1 MALLEVDD
9 IHTYYGNIHAL
20 KGVSL
25 AVEEGEIVTLIGA
38 NGAGKTTTLNTI
50 CGIIRPR
57 SGSVRL
63 DGRDLGSVAPHKIV
77 SAGVVQV
84 PEGRRTFARLTVE
97 ENLRMGG
104 FTVSDQEVK
113 DGVARAFEMFPRL
126 LERRTQIAGTLSGG
140 EQQMLAMGRALMS
153 KPKVLLLDE
162 PSMGLAPVLVDAI
175 FDTIRT
181 LHAAGTTILL
191 IEQNARM
198 ALQVADR
205 GYVIESG
212 RILLTDSADEP
223 ARERGGPQLLPRH
236 RLRRSASACLG
247 R

>member
-1 MALLEVDD
+1 MALLEVEDV
-9 IHTYYGNIHAL
+9 HTYYGNIHAL

-25 AVEEGEIVTLIGA
+25 AVDDGEIVTLIGA

-50 CGIIRPR
+50 SGIIRPR

-63 DGRDLGSVAPHKIV
+63 GDEDLASVAAHKIV
-77 SAGVVQV
+77 ARGIVQV

-104 FTVSDQEVK
+104 YTVSDARIRA
-113 DGVARAFEMFPRL
+113 GIARAYEMFPRL
-126 LERRTQIAGTLSGG
+126 AQRRAQIAGTLSGG
-140 EQQMLAMGRALMS
+140 EHQMLAMGRALMS
-153 KPKVLLLDE
+153 EPKVLLLDE
-162 PSMGLAPVLVDAI
+162 PSMGLAPVLVDSI

-212 RILLTDSADEP
+212 RIILSDRAEAL
-223 ARERGGPQLLPRH
+223 RENEMVRN
-236 RLRRSASACLG
+236 SYLG
-247 R
+247 IA

>member
-50 CGIIRPR
+50 SGIIRPR
-57 SGSVRL
+57 SGSVHL
-63 DGRDLGSVAPHKIV
+63 NGRDLGTVAPHKIV
-77 SAGVVQV
+77 SEGVVQV

-104 FTVSDQEVK
+104 FTVSDQDVK

-162 PSMGLAPVLVDAI
+162 P
-175 FDTIRT
+175 
-181 LHAAGTTILL
+181 
-191 IEQNARM
+191 
-198 ALQVADR
+198 
-205 GYVIESG
+205 
-212 RILLTDSADEP
+212 
-223 ARERGGPQLLPRH
+223 
-236 RLRRSASACLG
+236 
-247 R
+247 